1 MTAFFRKIGSALYKW
16 WMAFARALAFIN
28 TTLILTLVYLVLI
41 GPSWLI
47 MKLLR
52 KDLLDRRMP
61 DVPSYWKKKA
71 PLEHTLEEGRHQF

>member
-1 MTAFFRKIGSALYKW
+1 MKTFFRKIGSALYKG
-16 WMAFARALAFIN
+16 WMAFAKVLAIVN
-28 TTLILTLVYLVLI
+28 TTVILTLVYLVLI

-47 MKLLR
+47 MKLLG

-61 DVPSYWKKKA
+61 EVPSYWKEKA